1 MPSISDLR
9 RVSEEQRLAAIRLFV
24 DHACERIRAGELDAA
39 AARELAADVRFH
51 VSLLIPDQMGTYDL
65 IYGSRFARLIEQFAV
80 RPPPPSGTGS
90 SAAPEG

>member
-9 RVSEEQRLAAIRLFV
+9 RASEEQRLAAIRHFV

-39 AARELAADVRFH
+39 TARELAADVRFH

-65 IYGSRFARLIEQFAV
+65 IYGSRFARLIEQFAG
-80 RPPPPSGTGS
+80 PPPHSGTGS